1 MSVSEASSVPFTVIK
16 LLPQKSPEWSSLVSG
31 PEVKSSWEVTESD
44 MVHCKLSDQGVGE
57 GGK

>member
-1 MSVSEASSVPFTVIK
+1 MSVSEASSVPFHK
-16 LLPQKSPEWSSLVSG
+16 KSSEWSSLVSG
-31 PEVKSSWEVTESD
+31 PEAKSSWEVTESD